1 MFCSKCGK
9 EIMDEAVICPNCGC
23 PTNNY
28 TQSKQETKVGHSD
41 DYVIIKEY
49 AEKAKRAKILGVIAV
64 VLSLGIGLIFTIIG
78 MVITPNHPPVVTTTL
93 PHEIAEFNKA
103 KSDIKTAS
111 VLYSLQIMF
120 LCLGVAAIL
129 FFSFV

>member
-28 TQSKQETKVGHSD
+28 TQPRQETKVGHSD
-41 DYVIIKEY
+41 DYVMIREY
-49 AEKAKRAKILGVIAV
+49 ADKAKRAKILGAFAV
-64 VLSLGIGLIFTIIG
+64 LLSLGIGLIFTIIG
-78 MVITPNHPPVVTTTL
+78 MVITPNNPPVITTTL

-111 VLYSLQIMF
+111 VLYSLQIVLMA
-120 LCLGVAAIL
+120 LGVGLIL
-129 FFSFV
+129 LFV